1 MPWPTW
7 GRRAGGWALLRA
19 AACAGAATAAAC
31 AFNGLLHDVCAA
43 NHLCKSPLGAQRV
56 VDAIVELTGLRSPFW
71 LTTRGLGLDRSAG
84 QAFATESQ
92 ACCMPLDV
100 PRGTPKA
107 PLVEVEDLPSWATVH
122 HHVRELSPKT
132 EETPSNV
139 KPFGRIP
146 VGGFPVGAP
155 PILVPRPLASVR
167 HVRWTTADH
176 GEQDATKFGWKGDLV
191 AKIFVGIPM
200 DSSRRQ
206 STAT

>member
-1 MPWPTW
+1 
-7 GRRAGGWALLRA
+7 
-19 AACAGAATAAAC
+19 
-31 AFNGLLHDVCAA
+31 
-43 NHLCKSPLGAQRV
+43 
-56 VDAIVELTGLRSPFW
+56 
-71 LTTRGLGLDRSAG
+71 
-84 QAFATESQ
+84 
-92 ACCMPLDV
+92 MPLDV

-155 PILVPRPLASVR
+155 PILVPRPLGPVR

-176 GEQDATKFGWKGDLV
+176 GEQDATKFGWKVDLD
-191 AKIFVGIPM
+191 AKNLDGIPM
-200 DSSRRQ
+200 DSGRPWRNSLSLNSNGHTDTGRGTDADKDRRV
-206 STAT
+206 TDMEYR